1 MADTGEG
8 GGGLDQQRLASSL
21 DGTCS
26 GCVNVRPKSQL
37 TRTDSVMKSKS
48 Q

>member
-26 GCVNVRPKSQL
+26 PVFCLGFFCRARHPAPFS
-37 TRTDSVMKSKS
+37 
-48 Q
+48 